1 MKIKLDENLPAGLAA
16 VLAQLGHD
24 TDTVR
29 DEACGAGTTAP
40 SGARHRRPAGS
51 SSLRT
56 WTSQTYASS
65 GQVLTIGLVLVRLKK
80 PGRRALAERVAAAF
94 RTEDVSTWERA
105 FVVLTDSRTRV
116 HRPE

>member
-1 MKIKLDENLPAGLAA
+1 MDFS
-16 VLAQLGHD
+16 D
-24 TDTVR
+24 VR
-29 DEACGAGTTAP
+29 LF
-40 SGARHRRPAGS
+40 RPGS
-51 SSLRT
+51 HH
-56 WTSQTYASS
+56 
-65 GQVLTIGLVLVRLKK
+65 GLVLVRLKK